1 MKEAGLI
8 SARVGPAEVEATIPL
23 SRPLE
28 EVARPGAQADR
39 GKRLFSLAQVAVT
52 LGATAIAFKAS
63 LLSLAAGLPGQ
74 LALGALGLVP
84 LLALLLALRIALRGK
99 RPEPDIHDRYL
110 DYILGL
116 ALLGGATAA
125 MWLLPGSMSI
135 FFWSW
140 RLDLVWLPFFAAGAL
155 TLLRGTRALWRYRV
169 PITFLFL
176 AWPLP
181 YVAARIPA
189 AIAAVAILG
198 LGFILLALPIS
209 LPRLPGRVR
218 VGARPGGGLV
228 AAALVCAAAILT
240 TVADRQLES
249 AAPLLE
255 PDGQSRL
262 AAVARPA
269 TSVDGLLRSASTSL
283 PNLPSWGSSAG
294 RQTYRYADSQA
305 TLPRTGTAGDAGIV
319 VDVMAPPDGRV
330 LALSPLTQATLQGYR
345 LEGSRVA
352 DLGGG
357 VAAHVERYRAP
368 GERMSLLL
376 VWWDWPVRSAA
387 GSRAERIIVERLVP
401 TDSATRDEDLLR
413 FARGL
418 AGSMIAQA
426 SGGS

>member
-39 GKRLFSLAQVAVT
+39 GKRLVSLAQVAVI
-52 LGATAIAFKAS
+52 LGASAIAFKAS

-74 LALGALGLVP
+74 PALGALGLVP
-84 LLALLLALRIALRGK
+84 LLALLLALGIALRGK
-99 RPEPDIHDRYL
+99 RPEPNIHDRYL

-155 TLLRGTRALWRYRV
+155 TLLCGARALWRYRV
-169 PITFLFL
+169 PIIFLFL

-218 VGARPGGGLV
+218 LGARPGGGLV

-262 AAVARPA
+262 AAVVRPA
-269 TSVDGLLRSASTSL
+269 TSVDGLLRSASISL
-283 PNLPSWGSSAG
+283 PNLPSWGSSAV

-305 TLPRTGTAGDAGIV
+305 TLPGTGTAGDAGVV

-330 LALSPLTQATLQGYR
+330 LALSPPTLATLQGYR